1 MGILACAISGTVTSN
16 RFGFAL
22 EGSWCAFDRIYF
34 DSLNGQLKNTYPKWV
49 GFEHLSKNL
58 TNIKNFLGKIQKV
71 QKSDFEGKYF
81 EDFRNKYIE
90 LSGES
95 KNLILRKIANDSLF
109 IVSKYEVIID
119 SVNQLTEFREDMEI
133 NLGNNIKYFNA
144 VKSDFETNFKEELLG
159 NYYYYAKIFKAF
171 GKVLTMIYFC
181 LLIIVSTFSAFSMMF
196 YACLKRQGYLNI
208 FMHVLW
214 NIIRFFMFSFF
225 IYGAAF
231 GICWLFLKDAIAYV
245 MFVFGKDN
253 LENKSY
259 LLPKNEGKDF
269 LQYCLLDDDN
279 NYENRLYKN
288 LVFFF
293 ENYFNS
299 ILELNTFLENYS
311 YDTSTEFQELINK
324 QNLFYNNVKTKLN
337 EICVGDFLEISL
349 LASRKGGIFGSFD
362 CSFLKSDLAM
372 VYRTLYDLSIEARI
386 LCALSCCISFFGA
399 IFVYFFLLVMHH
411 YNTELF
417 FDNGNNFITG
427 FEGFG
432 NTKKKQINDP
442 SHKKRKLRAEV
453 ELSSINEEYGG
464 FQDNKNED

>member
-49 GFEHLSKNL
+49 GFEYLSKNL
-58 TNIKNFLGKIQKV
+58 TTLKEFIGKIQDV
-71 QKSDFEGKYF
+71 QDSDFENTYKNLK
-81 EDFRNKYIE
+81 EAIIQKQEE
-90 LSGES
+90 L
-95 KNLILRKIANDSLF
+95 KTNLILKKILNDTFF
-109 IVSKYEVIID
+109 ICSKYEKILD
-119 SVNQLTEFREDMEI
+119 SVFQFTQFREDMEKNLNENI
-133 NLGNNIKYFNA
+133 NYFNL
-144 VKSDFETNFKEELLG
+144 VKSDFEKDFKEELLN

-253 LENKSY
+253 LENESY
-259 LLPKNEGKDF
+259 LLPKNKGKEF

-279 NYENRLYKN
+279 NYKNRLDKN
-288 LVFFF
+288 LVYNFD
-293 ENYFNS
+293 NYFNS
-299 ILELNTFLENYS
+299 ILELNTFLENYN
-311 YDTSTEFQELINK
+311 YDTAMEFKEWDKLYTNI
-324 QNLFYNNVKTKLN
+324 KTKLN
-337 EICVGDFLEISL
+337 EICGKDCLEFSIM
-349 LASRKGGIFGSFD
+349 ANRNGGIFGSFD

-372 VYRTLYDLSIEARI
+372 IYRTLYDLSIEARI